1 MAGTRGAT
9 LTPAELEYGIIKYQ
23 NRFIWSDKIL
33 KANDIVYSYQNI
45 DTPINHQP
53 AHPALNQPTVL
64 TWDYIKPGI
73 ITIAPNGANNN
84 LTLGSTDSLIN
95 GLFEGVAGVSSQ
107 QVYNSWRIYIINL
120 DGAAQTATIVAGDSD
135 TTITGNVVVAGGV
148 SAAYDVVLES
158 SSTLIVRR
166 IK

>member
-1 MAGTRGAT
+1 M
-9 LTPAELEYGIIKYQ
+9 LNQFVIL
-23 NRFIWSDKIL
+23 DKIL

-53 AHPALNQPTVL
+53 AHPALTSASAL
-64 TWDYIKPGI
+64 TFDLIKPGI
-73 ITIAPNGANNN
+73 ITIAPDGANNN

-120 DGAAQTATIVAGDSD
+120 DGAAQTATIVAGDAD

-148 SAAYDVVLES
+148 SAAYDVILES